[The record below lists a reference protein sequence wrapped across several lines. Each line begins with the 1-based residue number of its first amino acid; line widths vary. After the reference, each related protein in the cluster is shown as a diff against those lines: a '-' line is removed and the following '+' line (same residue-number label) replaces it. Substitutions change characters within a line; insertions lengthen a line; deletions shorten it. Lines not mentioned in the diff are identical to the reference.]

1 MPAISVAPLAVY
13 EKRKYR
19 RKKVWEEKSLTFS
32 AMRTFFRSNFFP
44 DPIRPY
50 WLLQTFSQVIHLIL
64 LLWLSNID
72 LILAE
77 YQFKL
82 LKFLGSSATFR
93 IQKILLL
100 CLTMC
105 VSLLDWDLQSTKV
118 QTKWLQ
124 IQTKTQA
131 FGTVQLLQ
139 PWSKVEQLRPIL
151 VLSFLAECQ
160 INYETSGQLSQF
172 SSTYKRLIFIWWYFP
187 PSLHRR
193 PLLNLLILLFI
204 LGWDIQTKQTQA
216 FGTIHLLQI

>member
-1 MPAISVAPLAVY
+1 MFHIWNCPGKAFAGFAMFLQFIFIFASFLTMFTSMKVLPMFLCTIFPSTVNFHFFK
-13 EKRKYR
+13 ERKLLFACYFP
-19 RKKVWEEKSLTFS
+19 WFS
-32 AMRTFFRSNFFP
+32 RSFCLLKCLLHFWQGLNLLWAWNFKCS
-44 DPIRPY
+44 IRPY
-50 WLLQTFSQVIHLIL
+50 WLLLQTFSQVIHLIL

-82 LKFLGSSATFR
+82 LKFLGSSVTFR

-131 FGTVQLLQ
+131 FGTVQLLE
-139 PWSKVEQLRPIL
+139 PWRKVRQLRPIL
-151 VLSFLAECQ
+151 VLSFLAECW
-160 INYETSGQLSQF
+160 INY
-172 SSTYKRLIFIWWYFP
+172 
-187 PSLHRR
+187 
-193 PLLNLLILLFI
+193 
-204 LGWDIQTKQTQA
+204 
-216 FGTIHLLQI
+216 